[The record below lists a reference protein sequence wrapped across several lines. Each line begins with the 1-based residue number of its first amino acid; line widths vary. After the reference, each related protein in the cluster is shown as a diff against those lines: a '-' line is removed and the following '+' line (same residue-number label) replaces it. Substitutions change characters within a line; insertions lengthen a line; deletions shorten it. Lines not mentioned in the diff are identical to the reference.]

1 MVFNPCNKFHTFN
14 SNQQSISVPVNSNIA
29 DDEIFARP
37 IDYYKNQRGW
47 LVDLINLFGSMGG
60 FQILLERFQN
70 KSTLTIPVIFALIR
84 PFGQVH
90 EYLTLPTILK
100 YFMPILEIV
109 PEILENLTDEELK
122 KEAKNES
129 KNDAISVIIKSCK
142 LLAARVPHQEDTVK
156 QLEIFRLK
164 IILR

>member
-1 MVFNPCNKFHTFN
+1 
-14 SNQQSISVPVNSNIA
+14 
-29 DDEIFARP
+29 
-37 IDYYKNQRGW
+37 
-47 LVDLINLFGSMGG
+47 
-60 FQILLERFQN
+60 
-70 KSTLTIPVIFALIR
+70 
-84 PFGQVH
+84 
-90 EYLTLPTILK
+90 
-100 YFMPILEIV
+100 V